1 MAIWFLLLFPFP
13 RNGQLFHTQ
22 FHSKHCFAVWACL
35 VSYMYDKHTRIQSDF
50 VSKHQLS
57 HITHFTNFTLF
68 CTSPWILPN
77 TESKQWLSLNPVVF
91 WISNFSWILP
101 KSCKKWKENIGRSG
115 YFQNRLKKK
124 CMNNLACTLS
134 DSRNNILTCVKL
146 KWNYGRRESGFIPNW
161 DINNHIAS

>member
-1 MAIWFLLLFPFP
+1 MISSIISIPKEWPTFPHSIPFKTLFCCLSLSGFIHVWQAHKNSIWF
-13 RNGQLFHTQ
+13 
-22 FHSKHCFAVWACL
+22 CFQ
-35 VSYMYDKHTRIQSDF
+35 T
-50 VSKHQLS
+50 S

-146 KWNYGRRESGFIPNW
+146 KWNYGRRASGFIPNW